1 MSRTAVGLT
10 ITFGLGV
17 LTAFGQEH
25 LPAELHSVANSSAS
39 WSLVAFLV
47 AMYVVPGP
55 PQGLTE
61 SSARRWIGSA
71 IVAMA
76 TLWLLLAGYI
86 VASELRGWPV
96 GNSLVLFWGLAGLVV
111 GPVLGVA
118 AHAVRRGALVPSA
131 LGTGL
136 VAGVMLG
143 ESLYGVTEVAGTT
156 SPVYWSLQAVG
167 ALVLLAL
174 ASRRQARAFAHLR
187 LATATAVVVAL
198 AFWSVYRLDLFGLF

>member
-1 MSRTAVGLT
+1 MSRPAVGLT
-10 ITFGLGV
+10 IAFALGV

-25 LPAELHSVANSSAS
+25 LPEELHSVANSSAS

-47 AMYVVPGP
+47 AVYAVSAPQP
-55 PQGLTE
+55 PE
-61 SSARRWIGSA
+61 KSSTSRWAAAA

-76 TLWLLLAGYI
+76 SLCLLLAGYI

-111 GPVLGVA
+111 GPFLGLA

-131 LGTGL
+131 IG
-136 VAGVMLG
+136 AGVMAGVMAG
-143 ESLYGVTEVAGTT
+143 ESLYGVTVVADTT

-167 ALVLLAL
+167 ALVLLGL
-174 ASRRQARAFAHLR
+174 VSRAHARTFVHLR
-187 LATATAVVVAL
+187 LATATAIVVAL
-198 AFWSVYRLDLFGLF
+198 AFWSVYRLDLMSHL